1 MRAYGKTRADARIG
15 NKPKAFMSTPSSPR
29 PVKLIVSL
37 LAADKQLIADA
48 AGELALAYGTIDF
61 MSRCIPFT
69 MTDYYREEMGEN
81 LVRRFITF
89 GDLIRPESLPGVKKL
104 TDLLEGRFL
113 SATGGRTINLDPGY
127 IALEHLLLATNK
139 KYTHRPYLG
148 NGVYADLTLIY
159 RDKSFRPLEW
169 TYPDYASAE
178 IIELLNRLR
187 ERYRLQL
194 QEQERAG
201 THGSHE
207 E

>member
-1 MRAYGKTRADARIG
+1 
-15 NKPKAFMSTPSSPR
+15 MSTPSSPR

-37 LAADKQLIADA
+37 LAAEAQLIADA
-48 AGELALAYGTIDF
+48 AAGLSRAFGVIDF

-69 MTDYYREEMGEN
+69 QTDYYRDEMGEK
-81 LVRRFITF
+81 LIRRFITF
-89 GDLIRPESLPGVKKL
+89 EDLFPPEAL
-104 TDLLEGRFL
+104 TDVKRHTDRLEGQYRN
-113 SATGGRTINLDPGY
+113 SAGGRMINLDPGY
-127 IALEHLLLATNK
+127 IALEHLILATNK

-187 ERYRLQL
+187 ERYRLQV
-194 QEQERAG
+194 QEREG
-201 THGSHE
+201 TGFHGTGTL
-207 E
+207 

>member
-1 MRAYGKTRADARIG
+1 
-15 NKPKAFMSTPSSPR
+15 MSTPSSPR

-37 LAADKQLIADA
+37 LAAEKQFIADA
-48 AGELALAYGTIDF
+48 AAELSRAYGVIDF

-81 LVRRFITF
+81 LIRRFITF
-89 GDLIRPESLPGVKKL
+89 EDLLPPEALPDVKKQ
-104 TDLLEGRFL
+104 TDRLEGQYRNN
-113 SATGGRTINLDPGY
+113 AGGRRINLDPGY
-127 IALEHLLLATNK
+127 IALEHLILATNK
-139 KYTHRPYLG
+139 KYIHRPYLG

-178 IIELLNRLR
+178 IIEVLNRLR

-194 QEQERAG
+194 QEREGAAVP
-201 THGSHE
+201 GSQGS
-207 E
+207 

>member
-1 MRAYGKTRADARIG
+1 
-15 NKPKAFMSTPSSPR
+15 
-29 PVKLIVSL
+29 
-37 LAADKQLIADA
+37 
-48 AGELALAYGTIDF
+48 
-61 MSRCIPFT
+61 

-89 GDLIRPESLPGVKKL
+89 GDLIRPESLPEAKKR

-113 SATGGRTINLDPGY
+113 NTAGGRNINLDPGY

-159 RDKSFRPLEW
+159 REKSFRPLEW

-194 QEQERAG
+194 QERERAG
-201 THGSHE
+201 TPGSHE